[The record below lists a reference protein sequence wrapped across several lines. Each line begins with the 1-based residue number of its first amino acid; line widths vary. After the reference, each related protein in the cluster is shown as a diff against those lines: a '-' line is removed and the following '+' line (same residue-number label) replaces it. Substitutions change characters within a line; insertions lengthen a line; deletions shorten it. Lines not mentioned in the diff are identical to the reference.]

1 MFRAPLAGIGLI
13 VGLCSLA
20 GCNGGSCDSCAA
32 KGTDKAMSSPRT
44 IVAKSLYDRLGGEP
58 AVRAV
63 VDDFVG
69 RAASDPAVNFTRK
82 GEGNMEWAATS
93 EHVEHLKQG
102 LRDFICVT
110 AGGPCTYKGM
120 DMKSA
125 HAGMHITDSQFTAI
139 GADLKES
146 LDKFKVPAREQN
158 ELLSAVEATR
168 RDIVART
175 ASGY

>member
-1 MFRAPLAGIGLI
+1 MFRSTVAGIGLI
-13 VGLCSLA
+13 VGVCGLA
-20 GCNGGSCDSCAA
+20 GCKGGSCDSCAD
-32 KGTDKAMSSPRT
+32 KGAMMT
-44 IVAKSLYDRLGGEP
+44 KTLYERLGGEP

-69 RAASDPAVNFTRK
+69 RAAADPQVNFTRK
-82 GEGNMEWAATS
+82 GEGNTEWAVTP

-102 LRDFICVT
+102 LRDFVCVA
-110 AGGPCTYKGM
+110 AGGPCKYMGM

-125 HAGMHITDSQFTAI
+125 HAAMHITDMQFNAI
-139 GADLKES
+139 AADLKAS

-158 ELLSAVEATR
+158 ELLSAVDGTR
-168 RDIVART
+168 KDIVERK